1 MVESKLAGLV
11 DFAKANMVKDSGEI
25 QVLTQFVLEMAPI
38 HPQRVWRGY
47 QARLKCKDLSAH
59 FRFVA
64 MTAAALE
71 IQRQVVVCVVMD
83 LDLLWCTCLHSNF
96 IHPRFVFVAV
106 ELFRPCGLPL
116 FPFDSF
122 RSTLYS

>member
-1 MVESKLAGLV
+1 VVESKLAGLV

-71 IQRQVVVCVVMD
+71 IQRQVVCVVMD
-83 LDLLWCTCLHSNF
+83 DLLWCTCLHSNF
-96 IHPRFVFVAV
+96 HPRFVFVVV
-106 ELFRPCGLPL
+106 ELFRSCGLPL